1 VPWLDRRPVSFIV
14 HPRNPVEGLV
24 IVAVAAVVVS
34 AYSIFDQSNP
44 SIKELHR
51 NAAELGRSATVMH
64 KKA

>member
-1 VPWLDRRPVSFIV
+1 V

-34 AYSIFDQSNP
+34 AYSMFGENNP